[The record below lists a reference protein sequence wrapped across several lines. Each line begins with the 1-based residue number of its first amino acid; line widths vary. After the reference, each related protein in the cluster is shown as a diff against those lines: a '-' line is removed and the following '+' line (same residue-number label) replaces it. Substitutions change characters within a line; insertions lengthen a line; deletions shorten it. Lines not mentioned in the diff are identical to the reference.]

1 MRTTYPFTVDDIL
14 FQHHDWALFNRTM
27 SNILDDSQ
35 ERQNYIARVLE
46 RTKEPTPP
54 AGTLTFVYQNP
65 KRQGTND
72 ARTRKKMDRIESIR
86 DWISDQEEFTVEDVM
101 IFLETQN
108 IRQAR
113 NTTVRDLSTFL
124 NEGWLTAERV
134 GNGGNVYTVKQ

>member
-1 MRTTYPFTVDDIL
+1 MTIPPAVKARYLEAAYTKRAVSTDTKHRAWLTAI
-14 FQHHDWALFNRTM
+14 
-27 SNILDDSQ
+27 
-35 ERQNYIARVLE
+35 IARNTPME
-46 RTKEPTPP
+46 PP
-54 AGTLTFVYQNP
+54 AGTLTFIYQNP

-86 DWISDQEEFTVEDVM
+86 DWITDQESFAVEDVM

-108 IRQAR
+108 VQQAR

-124 NEGWLTAERV
+124 DEGWLTAERV